1 MIHYK
6 TCAQT
11 IGALTHVCDPCDTP
25 ELGRVRVLILIKKG
39 TQIAIPLVKT
49 DWQNAI
55 EAGNIII
62 IPRTIGSFDGGTPV
76 YGDGYGNETE
86 RKLADDYVLSV
97 RDPNYADNTEFWE
110 EAEKEVWNVAF
121 VTETKLQYVNSDVRL
136 TAKAPV
142 EEGLDS
148 RVVWNVEMKWRSK
161 TKPKV
166 VAFDTIADFL
176 KCFDIVQSSTSA
188 SASASTAQE

>member
-1 MIHYK
+1 MIYYK

-25 ELGRVRVLILIKKG
+25 ELGRVRSLILIKRG
-39 TQIAIPLVKT
+39 TTIEMPLVKT
-49 DWQNAI
+49 EWQNAI

-62 IPRTIGSFDGGTPV
+62 IPRTIGSFDGGTAV
-76 YGDGYGNETE
+76 VGDGYGNETE

-97 RDPNYADNTEFWE
+97 RDPNFADNVEFWE
-110 EAEKEVWNVAF
+110 NAENEVWNVAF
-121 VTETKLQYVNSDVRL
+121 VTQTKLHYVNSDVRL

-142 EEGLDS
+142 EEGLDT
-148 RVVWNVEMKWRSK
+148 RVVWNVELKWRSQ

-166 VAFDTIADFL
+166 VDYAAISDFL
-176 KCFDIVQSSTSA
+176 KCFDIVSGSTSTSA
-188 SASASTAQE
+188 SESAAQE